1 MKTKKKIKN
10 LTLCFDLDGTIC
22 KTVNKNYNKAKPI
35 KHVISLINDLYKN
48 NNIIIFTERYMGRTN
63 DNILMTKKKGYD
75 QTYKQL
81 KKWKIKFNRLV
92 FGKPSYDVF
101 VDDKNFSFKKNWHI
115 EFRKRYLK

>member
-1 MKTKKKIKN
+1 MKKK
-10 LTLCFDLDGTIC
+10 TFCFDLDNTLCTTKKNDYSKSKPKKNAI
-22 KTVNKNYNKAKPI
+22 KTVNMLFENGHTI
-35 KHVISLINDLYKN
+35 K
-48 NNIIIFTERYMGRTN
+48 IFTARYMGRTN
-63 DNILMTKKKGYD
+63 DSILMSKKKGYD

>member
-1 MKTKKKIKN
+1 M
-10 LTLCFDLDGTIC
+10 
-22 KTVNKNYNKAKPI
+22 
-35 KHVISLINDLYKN
+35 ISLINDLYKN
-48 NNIIIFTERYMGRTN
+48 NYIIIFTARYMGRTN
-63 DNILMTKKKGYD
+63 DNILMSKKKGYD